1 MATTWYEMRTRTLGL
16 GFEKTKAYEKN
27 RQSYIDAYN
36 WARTFIASAYGVITG
51 CLEIE
56 KEAGEPGEY
65 DIPRLLRENGK
76 TYSRLSQR
84 GITDKD
90 TGERIEAALVS
101 DNRYLH
107 LPACYGGTA
116 KVWVCLLPR
125 KITDSSPEE
134 TPCPLPEKWA
144 VIMPYLMASR
154 LYLDDDRSKAGYYWN
169 IFDDMKNRIL
179 TRENT
184 TLATVTFAGEDVWE
198 R

>member
-65 DIPRLLRENGK
+65 DIPRLLREKGK

-90 TGERIEAALVS
+90 TGERIGAALVS

-184 TLATVTFAGEDVWE
+184 TLATVTIAGEDVWE